1 MITLNKL
8 SISNM
13 FSYGQN
19 NEIDL
24 SSNKI
29 TQLTAPNGSG
39 KSSIALI
46 LQELLYSKNI
56 KSIKKADILNRYVK
70 EDTWSGKI
78 NFTVKNK
85 NYNVEVKRTKN
96 QSKVKFYQQNDSEI
110 IDLTEHKILDTYKKI
125 QELIGL
131 DFELFSQLTYQSS
144 TDLLEFLKATD
155 TNRKKFLINLFNLE
169 KYPNIGEVIKLKL
182 SESEKQSF
190 KLDGEL
196 KSVKDFLNNTLIE
209 NKKSLIE
216 IPIIN
221 EEKRNQLARAQNKID
236 EYESLCKKIDKNNLY
251 IKEREELNFDISLSE
266 PKKITQIYD
275 YQKELKEETTAL
287 SINQKNLE
295 NTLTNLDITEKC
307 YACGQ
312 SIDNTQAIHLKDDLE
327 EDLFKN
333 KSRASDINVGSIQ
346 IENEI
351 KKYENAVQKWENN
364 RKAIEKFEQ
373 LSQFIDTTIPIA
385 YPNFNTL
392 KKEVQVLQDE
402 LKIQETQRENT
413 IEHNEKIKTHNTK
426 VDTLIEQ
433 KRYFLARQELINND
447 ILSLKSKIKNLIILR
462 KAFSTT
468 GIVAFKL
475 ENLTKELETVIN
487 DYLSDL
493 SDGQF
498 QVIFRLTG
506 EKLNIVVINN
516 GQESPIE
523 TVSGGEFS
531 RIQTAIL
538 LAIRSVLS
546 KIGGNYINLLFLDEI
561 TGVLDEA
568 GKEKLIDILQKEDNL
583 NIFLISHDFTH
594 PLINK
599 INIIKNNNISCLE

>member
-8 SISNM
+8 SINNM

-19 NEIDL
+19 NELNL

-56 KSIKKADILNRYVK
+56 KSIKKADILNRYAK
-70 EDTWSGKI
+70 KDTWSGTVE
-78 NFTVKNK
+78 FTSNDKTFV
-85 NYNVEVKRTKN
+85 VEVKRTKN
-96 QSKVKFYQQNDSEI
+96 QSKVRFYEQSDSEI
-110 IDLTEHKILDTYKKI
+110 IDLTEHKIPDTYKKI
-125 QELIGL
+125 QEHIGL
-131 DFELFSQLTYQSS
+131 NFEVFSQLTYQSS

-182 SESEKQSF
+182 SESEKLLY

-196 KSVKDFLNNTLIE
+196 KSVKDFLESNLIAKKRELIDVPLVDEDKRTQLSKSNN
-209 NKKSLIE
+209 K
-216 IPIIN
+216 
-221 EEKRNQLARAQNKID
+221 AD
-236 EYESLCKKIDKNNLY
+236 EYESLCKRIDKNNLY
-251 IKEREELNFDISLSE
+251 LKDREALTFDISLSE
-266 PKKITQIYD
+266 PRQQPDLYTQIEKSKTQLTEYTVHKKNVTNSLEHLD
-275 YQKELKEETTAL
+275 L
-287 SINQKNLE
+287 S
-295 NTLTNLDITEKC
+295 DVC

-312 SIDNTQAIHLKDDLE
+312 AIDNSQTVTLKDDLE
-327 EDLFKN
+327 EDLFKTN
-333 KSRASDINVGSIQ
+333 SQINDVKERLKVKKDE
-346 IENEI
+346 IEAHETKI
-351 KKYENAVQKWENN
+351 KKWELNQKT
-364 RKAIEKFEQ
+364 IEKFEQ
-373 LSQFIDTTIPIA
+373 LSQFIDTSIPQE
-385 YPNFNTL
+385 YPDYDKL
-392 KKEVQVLQDE
+392 KAAIEALENE
-402 LKIQETQRENT
+402 LKIQEQNREDA
-413 IEHNEKIKTHNTK
+413 IEHNEKIKAHNTK
-426 VDTLIEQ
+426 VDALIEQ
-433 KRYFLARQELINND
+433 KRYFLARQELLNND
-447 ILSLKSKIKNLIILR
+447 ILKLKSKIKNLNILR

-468 GIVAFKL
+468 GIVAYKL

-506 EKLNIVVINN
+506 EKLNIIVINN

-538 LAIRSVLS
+538 LAIRNVLS

-568 GKEKLIDILQKEDNL
+568 GKEKLIELLQEEENL

-594 PLINK
+594 PLIDK
-599 INIIKNNNISCLE
+599 ISITKDNNISSIH

>member
-8 SISNM
+8 SINNM

-19 NEIDL
+19 NELNL

-56 KSIKKADILNRYVK
+56 KSIKKADILNRYAK
-70 EDTWSGKI
+70 KDTWSGTVE
-78 NFTVKNK
+78 FTSNDKTFV
-85 NYNVEVKRTKN
+85 VEVKRTKN
-96 QSKVKFYQQNDSEI
+96 QSKVKFYEQSDSEI
-110 IDLTEHKILDTYKKI
+110 IDLTEHKIPDTYKKI
-125 QELIGL
+125 QEHIGL
-131 DFELFSQLTYQSS
+131 NFEVFSQLTYQSS

-182 SESEKQSF
+182 SESEKLLY

-196 KSVKDFLNNTLIE
+196 KSVKDFLESNLIAKKRELIDVPLVDEDKRTQLSKSNN
-209 NKKSLIE
+209 K
-216 IPIIN
+216 
-221 EEKRNQLARAQNKID
+221 AD
-236 EYESLCKKIDKNNLY
+236 EYESLCKRIDKNNLY
-251 IKEREELNFDISLSE
+251 LKDREALTFDISLSE
-266 PKKITQIYD
+266 PRQQPDLYTQVEKSKTQLTEYTVHKKNVTNSLEHLD
-275 YQKELKEETTAL
+275 L
-287 SINQKNLE
+287 S
-295 NTLTNLDITEKC
+295 DVC

-312 SIDNTQAIHLKDDLE
+312 AIDNSQTVTLKDDLE
-327 EDLFKN
+327 EDLFKTN
-333 KSRASDINVGSIQ
+333 SQINDVKERLKVKKDE
-346 IENEI
+346 IEAHETKI
-351 KKYENAVQKWENN
+351 KKWELNQKT
-364 RKAIEKFEQ
+364 IEKFEQ
-373 LSQFIDTTIPIA
+373 LSQFIDTSIPQE
-385 YPNFNTL
+385 YPDYDKL
-392 KKEVQVLQDE
+392 KAAIEALENE
-402 LKIQETQRENT
+402 LKIQEQNREDA
-413 IEHNEKIKTHNTK
+413 IEHNEKIKAHNTK
-426 VDTLIEQ
+426 VDALIEQ
-433 KRYFLARQELINND
+433 KRYFLARQELLNND
-447 ILSLKSKIKNLIILR
+447 ILKLKSKIKNLNILR

-468 GIVAFKL
+468 GIVAYKL

-506 EKLNIVVINN
+506 EKLNIIVINN

-538 LAIRSVLS
+538 LAIRNVLS

-568 GKEKLIDILQKEDNL
+568 GKEKLIELLQEEENL

-594 PLINK
+594 PLIDK
-599 INIIKNNNISCLE
+599 ISITKDNNISSIH

>member
-13 FSYGQN
+13 FSYGQD

-78 NFTVKNK
+78 DFTVENK
-85 NYNVEVKRTKN
+85 NYTVEVKRTKN
-96 QSKVKFYQQNDSEI
+96 QSKVKFYQQNELEI

-131 DFELFSQLTYQSS
+131 DFEIFSQLTYQSS

-196 KSVKDFLNNTLIE
+196 KSVKDFLNDALIE
-209 NKKSLIE
+209 DKKSLIE
-216 IPIIN
+216 VPIIDN
-221 EEKRNQLARAQNKID
+221 EKRNQLASAQNKIT
-236 EYESLCKKIDKNNLY
+236 EYESLCKRIDKNNLY
-251 IKEREELNFDISLSE
+251 IEERKELNFDISLSE
-266 PKKITQIYD
+266 PTKIDHIY
-275 YQKELKEETTAL
+275 QQQQEINEEVTSL
-287 SINQKNLE
+287 SINQKNIE
-295 NTLTNLDITEKC
+295 NSLSNLDVTDKC

-312 SIDNTQAIHLKDDLE
+312 SIDNTQTIHLKDNLE

-333 KSRASDINVGSIQ
+333 KSKASDLALNLLQVDGN
-346 IENEI
+346 IEE
-351 KKYENAVQKWENN
+351 YENKTKHWENN
-364 RKAIEKFEQ
+364 KKAIEKFEQ
-373 LSQFIDTTIPIA
+373 LSQFIDTTIPIE

-392 KKEVQVLQDE
+392 KNEVQILQDE
-402 LKIQETQRENT
+402 LKIQEIKREDS
-413 IEHNEKIKTHNTK
+413 IEYNEKIKTHNTK

-433 KRYFLARQELINND
+433 KRYFLARQELLSND
-447 ILSLKSKIKNLIILR
+447 IINLKSKIKNLNILR

-475 ENLTKELETVIN
+475 ENLTKELEAVIN

-506 EKLNIVVINN
+506 EKLNIVVVNN

-538 LAIRSVLS
+538 LAIRNVLS

-568 GKEKLIDILQKEDNL
+568 GKEKLIDILQEEDNL

-594 PLINK
+594 PLIDK
-599 INIIKNNNISCLE
+599 INIIKDNNISCLE

>member
-8 SISNM
+8 SINNM

-56 KSIKKADILNRYVK
+56 KGIKKADILNRYVK
-70 EDTWSGKI
+70 EDTWSGKLD
-78 NFTVKNK
+78 FTVENK
-85 NYNVEVKRTKN
+85 NYVVEVKRTKN
-96 QSKVKFYQQNDSEI
+96 QSKVKLYEQTNTKT
-110 IDLTEHKILDTYKKI
+110 IDLTEHKIPDTYKKI

-131 DFELFSQLTYQSS
+131 DFEIFSQLTYQSS
-144 TDLLEFLKATD
+144 TDLLDFLKATD

-182 SESEKQSF
+182 SESEKESF

-196 KSVKDFLNNTLIE
+196 KSVKDFLNDALIE
-209 NKKSLIE
+209 DKKSLIE
-216 IPIIN
+216 VPIID
-221 EEKRNQLARAQNKID
+221 EEKRNQLASAQNKIT
-236 EYESLCKKIDKNNLY
+236 EYESLCKRIDKNNLY
-251 IKEREELNFDISLSE
+251 IEERKELNFDIALSE
-266 PKKITQIYD
+266 PTKIDHIY
-275 YQKELKEETTAL
+275 QQQQEINEEVTSL
-287 SINQKNLE
+287 SIHQKNIKKSLS
-295 NTLTNLDITEKC
+295 NLDVTDKC

-312 SIDNTQAIHLKDDLE
+312 SIDNTQTIHLKDNLE
-327 EDLFKN
+327 EDLFKS
-333 KSRASDINVGSIQ
+333 KSKESDLSLNLLKVDSN
-346 IENEI
+346 IEE
-351 KKYENAVQKWENN
+351 YENKIKHWETN
-364 RKAIEKFEQ
+364 KKSIEKFEQ
-373 LSQFIDTTIPIA
+373 LSQFIDTTIPIE

-392 KKEVQVLQDE
+392 KNEVQILQDE
-402 LKIQETQRENT
+402 LKIQETQREDS
-413 IEHNEKIKTHNTK
+413 IEYNEKIKTHNTK

-433 KRYFLARQELINND
+433 KRYFLARQELLNND
-447 ILSLKSKIKNLIILR
+447 IINLKSKIKNLNILR

-475 ENLTKELETVIN
+475 ENLTKELEAVIN

-506 EKLNIVVINN
+506 EKLNIVVVNN

-538 LAIRSVLS
+538 LAIRNVLS

-568 GKEKLIDILQKEDNL
+568 GKEKLIDILQEEDNL

-594 PLINK
+594 PLIDK
-599 INIIKNNNISCLE
+599 INIIKDNNISCLE

>member
-8 SISNM
+8 SINNM

-56 KSIKKADILNRYVK
+56 KNIKKADILNRYIK
-70 EDTWSGKI
+70 DDTWSGKI
-78 NFTVKNK
+78 DFTVKNK
-85 NYNVEVKRTKN
+85 DYVVEVKRIKN
-96 QSKVKFYQQNDSEI
+96 QSKVKFFEQTASKI
-110 IDLTEHKILDTYKKI
+110 IDLTEHKIPDTYRKI

-131 DFELFSQLTYQSS
+131 DFEIFSQLTYQSS

-169 KYPNIGEVIKLKL
+169 KYPDIGEVIKLKL
-182 SESEKQSF
+182 SESEKISF

-196 KSVKDFLNNTLIE
+196 KGVKDYLNNALIE
-209 NKKSLIE
+209 DKKSLVE
-216 IPIIN
+216 IPIVN
-221 EEKRNQLARAQNKID
+221 EEKRNQLGIEQNKVN
-236 EYESLCKKIDKNNLY
+236 EYESLCKKIDNNNLY
-251 IKEREELNFDISLSE
+251 IKDREKLNFNISLQE
-266 PKKITQIYD
+266 PEKITDSYNS
-275 YQKELKEETTAL
+275 QKELNEEKTVL
-287 SINQKNLE
+287 SISSKNIKNALA
-295 NTLTNLDITEKC
+295 NLNIAEKC
-307 YACGQ
+307 YTCGQ
-312 SIDNTQAIHLKDDLE
+312 SIDNSQAVYLKNNLE

-333 KSRASDINVGSIQ
+333 RSRATDIGVLLLG
-346 IENEI
+346 IENSIE
-351 KKYENAVQKWENN
+351 KYENKVKEWENN
-364 RKAIEKFEQ
+364 KKNIEKFEQ
-373 LSQFIDTTIPIA
+373 FSQFIDVTIPII
-385 YPNFNTL
+385 YPDFNTL
-392 KKEVQVLQDE
+392 KNEVQVLQDE
-402 LKIQETQRENT
+402 LKSQETQRENA
-413 IEHNEKIKTHNTK
+413 IERNEKLKTHNTK

-433 KRYFLARQELINND
+433 KRYFLARQELLNND
-447 ILSLKSKIKNLIILR
+447 IIDLKSKIKNLNILR

-475 ENLTKELETVIN
+475 ENLTKELEIVIN
-487 DYLSDL
+487 DYLSNL

-516 GQESPIE
+516 GQESSIE

-538 LAIRSVLS
+538 LAIRNVLS

-568 GKEKLIDILQKEDNL
+568 GKEKLIEILQEEDNL

-594 PLINK
+594 PLIDK
-599 INIIKNNNISCLE
+599 INIIKNNNISYLE